1 MNNIQRKRKTMEAT
15 MALMAR
21 DQDNELS
28 NQLPVKAEIQRK
40 ALNQELMGAK
50 NKAIAIPLSQIP
62 EEKIQILQ
70 ANHQQ
75 AQ

>member
-1 MNNIQRKRKTMEAT
+1 MRLAAQG
-15 MALMAR
+15 
-21 DQDNELS
+21 QDNELS
-28 NQLPVKAEIQRK
+28 NQPQVSLEIQRK
-40 ALNQELMGAK
+40 DLNRDLTEPK

-62 EEKIQILQ
+62 KAKIQILQ

>member
-15 MALMAR
+15 MALMAQ

-40 ALNQELMGAK
+40 ALNQELMEAK
-50 NKAIAIPLSQIP
+50 NKAIAIPLSQIL